1 MSVVKSLLKC
11 FHFILYVLL
20 VLYLLSISLQV
31 YMHIRPIVAIV
42 LSLVFAVASGVAFNY
57 EMIMGSFKEKLG
69 KYIVNICIGLAVL
82 LLSSVLVFH
91 FIIFPCIPYDYMS
104 NLDWG
109 KSYENLSTPQ
119 KKVVYSIPED
129 VAKRLKTD
137 ALLETI
143 LENPWLVDLN
153 AYNDYV
159 MAVKSREMQFRI
171 VEFLSR
177 EDAVEVLD
185 KYIAKYKDKL
195 SDIEKEM
202 GYTVEEVILTPELS
216 EKFREQF
223 NYSDLFLDINFME
236 RIKDCR
242 SEILN

>member
-1 MSVVKSLLKC
+1 MGIVKSLLKC
-11 FHFILYVLL
+11 IHFILYILIML
-20 VLYLLSISLQV
+20 VFLQFIFEDCFSLSYDMSACLSFVLSI
-31 YMHIRPIVAIV
+31 M
-42 LSLVFAVASGVAFNY
+42 SGIAFNY
-57 EMIMGSFKEKLG
+57 EMIMGAFKGNLG
-69 KYIVNICIGLAVL
+69 KYIVNICIGLTVL
-82 LLSSVLVFH
+82 LLGSILVFH
-91 FIIFPCIPYDYMS
+91 FVIYSRIPFDYMS
-104 NLDWG
+104 NLDRG

-185 KYIAKYKDKL
+185 KYIAEYKDKL

-242 SEILN
+242 SEILS